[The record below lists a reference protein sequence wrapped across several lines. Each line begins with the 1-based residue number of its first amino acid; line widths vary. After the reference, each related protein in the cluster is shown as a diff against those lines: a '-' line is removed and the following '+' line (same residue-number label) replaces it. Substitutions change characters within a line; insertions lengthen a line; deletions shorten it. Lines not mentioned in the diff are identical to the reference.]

1 MAQAGGTNP
10 EGLDKALA
18 SVEKIVSERV
28 QSYMLVISQ
37 KEGEKLVL
45 SSGITISILEVKSG
59 KVRLGIEAPKD
70 VEIRRV
76 PQKENTSDK
85 SHK

>member
-1 MAQAGGTNP
+1 
-10 EGLDKALA
+10 
-18 SVEKIVSERV
+18 
-28 QSYMLVISQ
+28 MLVISQ

-59 KVRLGIEAPKD
+59 KVRLGLEAPKD

-76 PQKENTSDK
+76 PQQENTSDN

>member
-1 MAQAGGTNP
+1 
-10 EGLDKALA
+10 
-18 SVEKIVSERV
+18 
-28 QSYMLVISQ
+28 MLVISR

-85 SHK
+85 SLK

>member
-1 MAQAGGTNP
+1 
-10 EGLDKALA
+10 
-18 SVEKIVSERV
+18 
-28 QSYMLVISQ
+28 MLVISQ
-37 KEGEKLVL
+37 KEGDKLVL

-59 KVRLGIEAPKD
+59 KVRLGIDAPKE

-76 PQKENTSDK
+76 SQKENTSDK